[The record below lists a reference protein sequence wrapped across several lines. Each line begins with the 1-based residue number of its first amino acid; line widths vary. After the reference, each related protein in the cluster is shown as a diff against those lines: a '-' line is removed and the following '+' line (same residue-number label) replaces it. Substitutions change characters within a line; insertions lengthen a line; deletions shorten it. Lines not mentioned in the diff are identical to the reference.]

1 MNIQDKV
8 WKVGK
13 WVGVILA
20 IFLAVLSVKELKS
33 IGYVGDENRVTSTI
47 SVDGTGDA
55 VAMPDVATFSFS
67 VQETAKTVADAQKAA
82 TDKIN
87 NALKVVRD
95 AGIADKDIN
104 TLSYNINPHY
114 EYQNAV
120 CSYELTPVSSGV
132 AVSSLQVASPVRYC
146 PPGKSV
152 LTGYEVSQTIQVK
165 VRDLSKAGSIF
176 TSIGSLGVQNVD
188 SLTFSVDQPE
198 TVKAEARAK
207 AITDARSKAQILA
220 KQLGVSLKRIT
231 SYYESSGPYPIY
243 GMGVKAMAATDSVAA
258 PSPEI
263 PAGEQKV
270 TSNVSITYEIE

>member
-95 AGIADKDIN
+95 AGIADKDIS
-104 TLSYNINPHY
+104 TLSYTINPHY
-114 EYQNAV
+114 EYLNAV
-120 CSYELTPVSSGV
+120 CSYEVTPVSGM
-132 AVSSLQVASPVRYC
+132 AASSAQVASSVRYC

-152 LTGYEVSQTIQVK
+152 LTGYEVGQTIQVK
-165 VRDLSKAGSIF
+165 VRDLGTAGTIF
-176 TSIGSLGVQNVD
+176 TSIGSLGVQNVNG
-188 SLTFSVDQPE
+188 LTFSVDQPE
-198 TVKAEARAK
+198 AIKAEARAK
-207 AITDARSKAQILA
+207 AIANAKNKAEILA
-220 KQLGVSLKRIT
+220 KELGVSLKKVT
-231 SYYESSGPYPIY
+231 SFYESNGAYPLY
-243 GMGVKAMAATDSVAA
+243 GMGVKAAAMESSVARA
-258 PSPEI
+258 PEI